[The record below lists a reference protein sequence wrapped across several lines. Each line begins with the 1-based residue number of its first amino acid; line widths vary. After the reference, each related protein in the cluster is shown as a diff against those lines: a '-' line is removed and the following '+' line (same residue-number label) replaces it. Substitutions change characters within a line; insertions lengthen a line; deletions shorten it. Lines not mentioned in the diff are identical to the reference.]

1 MSSKT
6 DQVRFWLEDKGNI
19 TSWEAIQHFRA
30 TRLSAIIFEL
40 RKEGYLIETEM
51 NYSIDENGRK
61 CPYGKYILKEL
72 PADRKIIKEN
82 EKHIPSVE

>member
-30 TRLSAIIFEL
+30 TRLRVIIFEL

-61 CPYGKYILKEL
+61 CPYGKYILKDI
-72 PADRKIIKEN
+72 PAERKMIKEN

>member
-61 CPYGKYILKEL
+61 CPYGKYILKDI
-72 PADRKIIKEN
+72 PAERKMIKEN